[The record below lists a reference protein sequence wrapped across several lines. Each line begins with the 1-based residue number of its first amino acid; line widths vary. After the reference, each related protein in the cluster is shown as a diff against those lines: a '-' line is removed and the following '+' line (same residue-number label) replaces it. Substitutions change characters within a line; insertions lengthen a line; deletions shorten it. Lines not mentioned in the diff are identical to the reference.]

1 MQNKYVYIKE
11 GELLRRKM
19 EKKIK
24 NASQLWS
31 RQNNEA
37 SRVAVAQ
44 KIKQGASPGMYNLNA
59 FDIEFRMRKKM

>member
-1 MQNKYVYIKE
+1 M
-11 GELLRRKM
+11 
-19 EKKIK
+19 K
-24 NASQLWS
+24 NASKLWS

-37 SRVAVAQ
+37 SRVAVAP